1 MVGFPVQF
9 SYFCWPVHFPYV
21 MPTFPT
27 LLLLPLA
34 WLYAGVMRVRNWL
47 YASGIK
53 NSEQFSVPV
62 LNVGNLRV
70 GGTGKTPHVAWLTSQ
85 LRRHGQHPA
94 ILSRGYGRQT
104 SGYRLATP
112 LDTAQTIG
120 DEPRQYA
127 QLFAGQVPVAV
138 SEDRCA
144 GIRQLLAL
152 PQPPTI
158 VVLDDAYQHRRVRP
172 TFNLLLTEQQRPFYQ
187 DYVLPAGRLR
197 ENRAGAR
204 RADVVVVTKCDPHLS
219 PDQQQAIVRAVRR
232 YARPQ
237 VPVLFS
243 AYHYGA
249 PVTVNATHVVDSQEI
264 VLLTGIANPAP
275 LRAYLESAGYH
286 IRHHAAFPDHH
297 LFSAAELRAVSAQLR
312 PGVSVFT
319 THKDAARLLVPALRA
334 VVADWPLF
342 YIPID
347 VQFLADGESRLLAL
361 LTPYFQPHAVA

>member
-1 MVGFPVQF
+1 
-9 SYFCWPVHFPYV
+9 
-21 MPTFPT
+21 MPTLLT

-47 YASGIK
+47 YDKGIK
-53 NSEQFSVPV
+53 KSEQFPVPV

-70 GGTGKTPHVAWLTSQ
+70 GGTGKTPHVAWLTGQ
-85 LRRHGQHPA
+85 LLHHGQHPA

-104 SGYRLATP
+104 RGDRLATP

-127 QLFAGQVPVAV
+127 EQFAGRVPVAV

-144 GIRQLLAL
+144 GIWRLLAL
-152 PQPPTI
+152 PQPPTV

-172 TFNLLLTEQQRPFYQ
+172 TLNILLTEQQRPFYE

-197 ENRAGAR
+197 ESRAGAR

-219 PDQQQAIVRAVRR
+219 PTRQQEIARAVRR
-232 YARPQ
+232 YARPL

-243 AYHYGA
+243 AYHYGT
-249 PVTVNATHVVDSQEI
+249 PVPVNATQVVDSQQI

-275 LRAYLESAGYH
+275 LRAYLEAAGYR

-297 LFSAAELRAVSAQLR
+297 LFSTAELLAVAAQLQ

-319 THKDAARLLVPALRA
+319 TQKDAARLLVPALRT
-334 VVADWPLF
+334 VVAEWPLF

-361 LTPYFQPHAVA
+361 LTPTFQPHAVA